1 MLGLIILVGF
11 LQSWSMALSILCL
24 CLISAVMTMG
34 ANIQWGYAG
43 LINFGIMGYTALGGL
58 AAVLV
63 SVPPVREAWQVGGFN
78 MILCAFLIVLMVF
91 SIRFIMK
98 KYNYIASA
106 RRTLKIESES
116 ISAIGKQLNQSFINL
131 CENVISTKGKS
142 VIMGVG
148 KSGHI
153 AQKISAT
160 LTSTGTPSIFIHPTE
175 AAHGDMGLIGK
186 KDIVLLISNSGETD
200 EIINILPSLKRH
212 AKEISSLTSNNNS
225 TIAKS
230 ADIKIELKS
239 EKEACPLDLAPTSS
253 TTNALAFGDA
263 LAIAL
268 LEAKGFTKNDFASSH
283 PAGKLGKKLI
293 TQVQDIMHKGSS
305 VPKVSPNTV
314 LDKALIEIT
323 KKNLGITLVIDKAKV
338 VGIFTDGDL
347 RRCINKKID
356 IQKTKIKEVMTKSYK
371 TIKSNALA
379 VDAALVMEKNKI
391 LTLIVVE
398 NKKHVGVISM
408 HDLIEARIL

>member
-1 MLGLIILVGF
+1 
-11 LQSWSMALSILCL
+11 
-24 CLISAVMTMG
+24 
-34 ANIQWGYAG
+34 
-43 LINFGIMGYTALGGL
+43 
-58 AAVLV
+58 
-63 SVPPVREAWQVGGFN
+63 
-78 MILCAFLIVLMVF
+78 
-91 SIRFIMK
+91 
-98 KYNYIASA
+98 
-106 RRTLKIESES
+106 
-116 ISAIGKQLNQSFINL
+116 
-131 CENVISTKGKS
+131 
-142 VIMGVG
+142 
-148 KSGHI
+148 
-153 AQKISAT
+153 
-160 LTSTGTPSIFIHPTE
+160 
-175 AAHGDMGLIGK
+175 MGLIGK

-239 EKEACPLDLAPTSS
+239 KKEACPLDLAPTSS

-323 KKNLGITLVIDKAKV
+323 KKNLGITLVIDKTKV

-347 RRCINKKID
+347 RRCINKKFD

>member
-1 MLGLIILVGF
+1 
-11 LQSWSMALSILCL
+11 
-24 CLISAVMTMG
+24 
-34 ANIQWGYAG
+34 
-43 LINFGIMGYTALGGL
+43 
-58 AAVLV
+58 
-63 SVPPVREAWQVGGFN
+63 
-78 MILCAFLIVLMVF
+78 
-91 SIRFIMK
+91 MK
-98 KYNYIASA
+98 KYNYIGSA
-106 RRTLKIESES
+106 KRTLKIESES
-116 ISAIGKQLNQSFINL
+116 ILAIANQLNKSFTTL
-131 CENVISTKGKS
+131 CENVLYCKGKF

-160 LTSTGTPSIFIHPTE
+160 LSSTGTPSIFIHPTE
-175 AAHGDMGLIGK
+175 AAHGDIGLIDK

-212 AKEISSLTSNNNS
+212 AKEIASLTSNNKS
-225 TIAKS
+225 SIAKS

-239 EKEACPLDLAPTSS
+239 KEEACPLDLAPTSS

-293 TQVQDIMHKGSS
+293 TQVQDLMHRGNS
-305 VPKVSPNTV
+305 VPKVSPNTI
-314 LDKALIEIT
+314 LDKALLEIT
-323 KKNLGITLVIDKAKV
+323 KKNLGITLVIDKSKV
-338 VGIFTDGDL
+338 IGIFTDGDL
-347 RRCINKKID
+347 RRCINNKID

-371 TIKSNALA
+371 TIKPNALA
-379 VDAALVMEKNKI
+379 VDAAKIMEKNKI
-391 LTLIVVE
+391 FTLVVTE
-398 NKKHVGVISM
+398 KQKHVGVISM

>member
-1 MLGLIILVGF
+1 
-11 LQSWSMALSILCL
+11 
-24 CLISAVMTMG
+24 
-34 ANIQWGYAG
+34 
-43 LINFGIMGYTALGGL
+43 
-58 AAVLV
+58 
-63 SVPPVREAWQVGGFN
+63 
-78 MILCAFLIVLMVF
+78 
-91 SIRFIMK
+91 MK

-106 RRTLKIESES
+106 KRTLKIESDSIKS
-116 ISAIGKQLNQSFINL
+116 ISNQLDKSFTTL
-131 CENVISTKGKS
+131 CEKVINSKGKF

-160 LTSTGTPSIFIHPTE
+160 LSSTGTPSIFIHPTE
-175 AAHGDMGLIGK
+175 AAHGDMGLIDK

-200 EIINILPSLKRH
+200 EIINILSSLKRH
-212 AKEISSLTSNNNS
+212 AKDIVSLSSNNKS

-230 ADIKIELKS
+230 ADIKIQLKS
-239 EKEACPLDLAPTSS
+239 KKEACPLDLAPTSS

-268 LEAKGFTKNDFASSH
+268 LEAKGFTKKDFASSH

-293 TQVQDIMHKGSS
+293 TQVRDLMHKGNK
-305 VPKVSPNTV
+305 VPKVSRSTI

-323 KKNLGITLVIDKAKV
+323 KKNLGITLVSENSRI

-356 IQKTKIKEVMTKSYK
+356 IHKTKINDVMTKKFK
-371 TIKSNALA
+371 TVNSEALA
-379 VDAALVMEKNKI
+379 VDAAKMMEKNKI
-391 LTLIVVE
+391 FSLVVLE
-398 NKKHVGVISM
+398 KSKYVGVVTM

>member
-1 MLGLIILVGF
+1 
-11 LQSWSMALSILCL
+11 
-24 CLISAVMTMG
+24 
-34 ANIQWGYAG
+34 
-43 LINFGIMGYTALGGL
+43 
-58 AAVLV
+58 
-63 SVPPVREAWQVGGFN
+63 
-78 MILCAFLIVLMVF
+78 
-91 SIRFIMK
+91 MK

-106 RRTLKIESES
+106 KRTLKIESDS
-116 ISAIGKQLNQSFINL
+116 ISALGKQLDNSFTTL
-131 CENVISTKGKS
+131 CEKVASSKGKF

-160 LTSTGTPSIFIHPTE
+160 LSSTGTPSIFIHPTE
-175 AAHGDMGLIGK
+175 AAHGDMGLINK

-200 EIINILPSLKRH
+200 EIINILTSLKRH
-212 AKEISSLTSNNNS
+212 SKEIASLTSNNSS

-230 ADIKIELKS
+230 ADIKIQIKS
-239 EKEACPLDLAPTSS
+239 KKEACPLDLAPTSS

-293 TQVQDIMHKGSS
+293 TKVNDLMHKGNS
-305 VPKVSPNTV
+305 VPKVSPNTI
-314 LDKALIEIT
+314 LDKALLEIT
-323 KKNLGITLVIDKAKV
+323 KKNLGITLVVDKTKV

-347 RRCINKKID
+347 RRSINNKVD
-356 IQKTKIKEVMTKSYK
+356 IQQTKIKDLMTKSYK
-371 TIKSNALA
+371 TISSNALA
-379 VDAALVMEKNKI
+379 VDAAKIMEKNKI
-391 LTLIVVE
+391 FTLVVTE
-398 NKKHVGVISM
+398 KKKYVGVISM

>member
-1 MLGLIILVGF
+1 
-11 LQSWSMALSILCL
+11 
-24 CLISAVMTMG
+24 
-34 ANIQWGYAG
+34 
-43 LINFGIMGYTALGGL
+43 
-58 AAVLV
+58 
-63 SVPPVREAWQVGGFN
+63 
-78 MILCAFLIVLMVF
+78 
-91 SIRFIMK
+91 MK

-106 RRTLKIESES
+106 KRTLKIESDS
-116 ISAIGKQLNQSFINL
+116 ISALGKQLDSSFTTL
-131 CENVISTKGKS
+131 CENIGSSKGKF

-160 LTSTGTPSIFIHPTE
+160 LSSTGTPSIFIHPTE
-175 AAHGDMGLIGK
+175 AAHGDIGLINK

-200 EIINILPSLKRH
+200 EIINILTSLKRH
-212 AKEISSLTSNNNS
+212 SKEIASLTSNNSS

-230 ADIKIELKS
+230 ADIKIQIKS
-239 EKEACPLDLAPTSS
+239 KKEACPLDLAPTSS

-293 TQVQDIMHKGSS
+293 TKVNDLMHKGSS
-305 VPKVSPNTV
+305 VPKVSPNTI
-314 LDKALIEIT
+314 LDKALLEIT
-323 KKNLGITLVIDKAKV
+323 KKNLGITLVVDKTKV

-347 RRCINKKID
+347 RRSINNKVD
-356 IQKTKIKEVMTKSYK
+356 IQQTKIKDLMTKSYK
-371 TIKSNALA
+371 TISSNALA
-379 VDAALVMEKNKI
+379 VDAAKIMEKNKI
-391 LTLIVVE
+391 FTLVVTE
-398 NKKHVGVISM
+398 KKKYVGVISM